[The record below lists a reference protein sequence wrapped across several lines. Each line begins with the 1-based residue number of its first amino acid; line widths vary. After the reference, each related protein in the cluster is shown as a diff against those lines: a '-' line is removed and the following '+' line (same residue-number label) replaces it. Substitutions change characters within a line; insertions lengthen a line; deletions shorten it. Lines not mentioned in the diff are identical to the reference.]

1 MSGNGGGPRDRAP
14 GGWGASRSA
23 GSIFDLLRGWSAPL
37 AWSAAGSVVLGGCA
51 DMIEQRSDVA
61 MQRALDQ
68 QESSGWN
75 TGAEWKPLVFPGA
88 RDTDI
93 TGGARWRDEMMTMA
107 ARLAPA
113 SGRWTPYYN
122 PTLFQSLETP
132 RNADLRAVVRPILTQ
147 EMWMA
152 WRRGDAL
159 RSLLTQD
166 GTCRTDV
173 ALVLDLP
180 GPEATAV
187 AAALAPCVD
196 PVFVFANWPHPLGVV
211 PAHQTLAA
219 ALYFLPSFEA
229 DRPKRGPAA
238 PPAFVLD
245 RNRLAHYQDYA
256 GQFDN
261 RYLAGLPP
269 PDALRSA
276 GIRHILYVTPDDQV
290 TEESDDLND
299 DLVAIDDGGVK
310 VGMLALSDFA
320 WAPLPGW
327 PAVPAC
333 APIAPTPTPTG
344 LTNAPATQPP
354 PVASGSAMAPAP
366 VASGPAAP
374 PPLYFGGSPEA
385 QSCFAYWYGW
395 LDPDPPSATTPP
407 PGPTPLPLPASGGG
421 VHFSFVLPPRLAPRC
436 HFHPSP
442 RATAS
447 FAGHGS
453 RLGGGFRGHFGM
465 GGGFHRSG
473 SLGRVHSGGFG

>member
-1 MSGNGGGPRDRAP
+1 MSGMGGGPRDRAP
-14 GGWGASRSA
+14 GGRGASLGS

-37 AWSAAGSVVLGGCA
+37 AYSAAGGLVLGGCA
-51 DMIEQRSDVA
+51 DVFEQAAPDEE
-61 MQRALDQ
+61 MQQALNQ
-68 QESSGWN
+68 QELSGWN
-75 TGAEWKPLVFPGA
+75 VGAEWKPLVFPGA

-93 TGGARWRDEMMTMA
+93 TGGARWRDEMMTLA
-107 ARLAPA
+107 ARLSPT

-122 PTLFQSLETP
+122 PTLFQSLEMP

-159 RSLLTQD
+159 RSLLIE
-166 GTCRTDV
+166 GGKCRTDV

-187 AAALAPCVD
+187 AAALSPCIE

-229 DRPKRGPAA
+229 DRPKRAPAA
-238 PPAFVLD
+238 APMFVLD
-245 RNRLAHYQDYA
+245 RNRLPHYEDYA

-269 PDALRSA
+269 ADALRSA

-299 DLVAIDDGGVK
+299 DLVAIDQGGVK
-310 VGMLALSDFA
+310 VKMLALSDFA

-327 PAVPAC
+327 PAIPSC
-333 APIAPTPTPTG
+333 APVASAPRP
-344 LTNAPATQPP
+344 TQPP
-354 PVASGSAMAPAP
+354 PVASGPASPPAPA
-366 VASGPAAP
+366 ASGPAVP

-395 LDPDPPSATTPP
+395 LDPDPPIDATPP
-407 PGPTPLPLPASGGG
+407 PGPTALWLPASGG
-421 VHFSFVLPPRLAPRC
+421 VHSSFLIPPRLAPRC
-436 HFHPSP
+436 HFHPAP

-447 FAGHGS
+447 LAGHGS
-453 RLGGGFRGHFGM
+453 GLGPGFRGHFGM
-465 GGGFHRSG
+465 GGGFRSG

>member
-1 MSGNGGGPRDRAP
+1 MSGKSGGPRDRAP
-14 GGWGASRSA
+14 GGWGASLRA

-37 AWSAAGSVVLGGCA
+37 AYSAAGSVVLGGCA
-51 DMIEQRSDVA
+51 DIIEQQPDVA
-61 MQRALDQ
+61 MQRGLDE

-93 TGGARWRDEMMTMA
+93 TGGARWRDEMITLA
-107 ARLAPA
+107 PRLAPA

-132 RNADLRAVVRPILTQ
+132 RNYDLRAAVRPILTQ

-159 RSLLTQD
+159 RSLLSQG

-187 AAALAPCVD
+187 AAALSPCVE

-211 PAHQTLAA
+211 PAHETLAA

-229 DRPKRGPAA
+229 DRPKRAA
-238 PPAFVLD
+238 TAAPAFVLD
-245 RNRLAHYQDYA
+245 RNRLAHYEDFA

-261 RYLAGLPP
+261 RYLASLPP
-269 PDALRSA
+269 ADALRSA

-299 DLVAIDDGGVK
+299 DLVALDQGGVN
-310 VGMLALSDFA
+310 V
-320 WAPLPGW
+320 
-327 PAVPAC
+327 
-333 APIAPTPTPTG
+333 
-344 LTNAPATQPP
+344 
-354 PVASGSAMAPAP
+354 
-366 VASGPAAP
+366 
-374 PPLYFGGSPEA
+374 
-385 QSCFAYWYGW
+385 
-395 LDPDPPSATTPP
+395 
-407 PGPTPLPLPASGGG
+407 
-421 VHFSFVLPPRLAPRC
+421 
-436 HFHPSP
+436 
-442 RATAS
+442 
-447 FAGHGS
+447 
-453 RLGGGFRGHFGM
+453 
-465 GGGFHRSG
+465 
-473 SLGRVHSGGFG
+473 